1 MDKPFYQN
9 IQVVYQCPRIGCFS
23 FFIARYGST
32 GGSIGV
38 PPRVDL
44 PCLLRSV
51 KAIQHVAK
59 REFSENVAKVSPDFC
74 QIFWEAETADG
85 NGLSLICGVGYR
97 KSLEFLI
104 KDFLVNHILKN
115 RTEDQKNVKEGF
127 LGWCISTYID
137 EVRIKKVAQRAVWL
151 GNDETHYVRRWEE
164 KDLSDLK
171 RLISMTVSW
180 IDLVMDSEAYQE
192 SMPEGRS

>member
-1 MDKPFYQN
+1 MKIEAYTNEGNQVPLTIDRFPDECPRCRKGCTPKLNLAFMDKPFYQN

-104 KDFLVNHILKN
+104 KDFLVNHILKD
-115 RTEDQKNVKEGF
+115 RTEDQEKVKEGF

-137 EVRIKKVAQRAVWL
+137 EVRIKKVA
-151 GNDETHYVRRWEE
+151 
-164 KDLSDLK
+164 
-171 RLISMTVSW
+171 
-180 IDLVMDSEAYQE
+180 
-192 SMPEGRS
+192 